1 MKPAQVLLAAI
12 AAATFAAAAHAE
24 PDRLGLTLGPQ
35 MVVEEV
41 TGPAASAGIQP
52 GDKLLAVDGTPVQG
66 VETLRPF
73 ENVTG
78 SVALLVQ
85 RDPLLRSEYSWTL
98 ASSDRSE
105 DGPPHTS
112 ASPRGGDWARWTA
125 VGRSGKRLFQIEP
138 FGFPRPPHVRGG

>member
-1 MKPAQVLLAAI
+1 MKAAQVLLAAI

-24 PDRLGLTLGPQ
+24 PDRLGLTLSPQ

-85 RDPLLRSEYSWTL
+85 RADETFYVPVLLDDDPLL
-98 ASSDRSE
+98 
-105 DGPPHTS
+105 P
-112 ASPRGGDWARWTA
+112 
-125 VGRSGKRLFQIEP
+125 
-138 FGFPRPPHVRGG
+138 